1 MSKGF
6 YVHIDAI
13 LDTRAGT
20 VRRLNP
26 EAHAVMIK
34 NGYHQ
39 RKGDFFEGVK
49 PEDYRALYDAHE
61 VETLIQSTMTNVFQF
76 LYPQII
82 DSMKELVA
90 AEVQVGQRPVLDVN
104 VWPYALQED
113 EMAMLS
119 TLIYQQMR
127 GIVGVNIFSKDI
139 KELTPG
145 HCAENYNMMIMY
157 DYDKYLNAHSS
168 ELIKSPK
175 PFLIIIA
182 PMVFFNKN
190 PDTDEETIDMLKQG
204 INSLA
209 LLEATI
215 APRICLKFVNVEIFS
230 IVYPDDRVLKVDS
243 IVTDQSI
250 TIEELDKKL
259 EAQRAREKRI
269 PEA

>member
-6 YVHIDAI
+6 YIHIDAI

-26 EAHAVMIK
+26 EAHAVMVK

-49 PEDYRALYDAHE
+49 YEDYRALYESHD
-61 VETLIQSTMTNVFQF
+61 VDTLIESTMTNVFQF
-76 LYPQII
+76 LYPQVL
-82 DSMKELVA
+82 DSVKELVA
-90 AEVQVGQRPVLDVN
+90 AEAQAHQRPTVDVN
-104 VWPYALQED
+104 VWPYALQDD
-113 EMAMLS
+113 EMAMLR

-127 GIVGVNIFSKDI
+127 GVVGVNIFSKDI
-139 KELTPG
+139 AELTPAK
-145 HCAENYNMMIMY
+145 CAENYNMMIMY
-157 DYDKYLNAHSS
+157 DYDKYLNTHASA
-168 ELIKSPK
+168 LIRDPK
-175 PFLIIIA
+175 PFLILIA
-182 PMVFFNKN
+182 PMVFFNRN
-190 PDTDEETIDMLKQG
+190 PDTDEETLDMLKQG

-230 IVYPDDRVLKVDS
+230 IVYPDDRILKVDA
-243 IVTDQSI
+243 IAADHSI